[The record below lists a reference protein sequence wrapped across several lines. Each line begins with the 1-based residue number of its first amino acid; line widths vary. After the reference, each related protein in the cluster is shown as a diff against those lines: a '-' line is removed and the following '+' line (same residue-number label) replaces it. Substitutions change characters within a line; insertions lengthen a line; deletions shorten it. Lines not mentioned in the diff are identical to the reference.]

1 MPEERLPPDLL
12 RSYLKAVIVA
22 AEFFFAAFVL
32 GLFLLGSI
40 AADGPLVE
48 LIIVG
53 ATVTLFGDG
62 ILKVYEKARL

>member
-1 MPEERLPPDLL
+1 MPEERLPPELL
-12 RSYLKAVIVA
+12 RSYVKVVIVA

-32 GLFLLGSI
+32 ALFLLGNIS
-40 AADGPLVE
+40 ADGPLVE

-62 ILKVYEKARL
+62 IMKVYEQAL